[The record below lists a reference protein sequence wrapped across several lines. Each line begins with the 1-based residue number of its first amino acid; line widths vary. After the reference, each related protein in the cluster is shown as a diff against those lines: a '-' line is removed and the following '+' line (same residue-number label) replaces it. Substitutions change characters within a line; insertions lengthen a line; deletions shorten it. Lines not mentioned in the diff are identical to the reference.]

1 VTDSNLSTVFD
12 KASILDPLN
21 SKLSGNSY
29 VRTNLVANEA
39 EYNPQILEPGFIHG
53 WGLSHRPSGGLGG
66 HFWVI
71 GNGSGISYQYVGDV
85 NGSPLFQ
92 DEIGEMLVPPSPNG
106 DKASPTGTV
115 FNQST
120 NFVIT
125 QDHPNGAITAPTKF
139 FFATING
146 VISAWTERKKEDGT
160 FDWPLESMP
169 VIDNSARG
177 SQYFGLATD
186 KAGKYLYAVDVST
199 RHTIDVFDSNFND
212 VTSTVGFVNPFD
224 GGDGVQ
230 VGDYAPFNIQ
240 ALTNKDGKETV
251 FVTYTTT
258 REAPPVN
265 SSIFFAEPPP
275 EGAPLSST
283 KIAEFDTEGNL
294 IDVWEDG
301 DKLQAAW
308 GIAYAPDN
316 FGGLSDTLLVSSF
329 ADGTTTAFD
338 PNTKKAIDY
347 LRDDTGKPLLV
358 DGIWGTLFGNGASL
372 GDTDSFYFAAG
383 PNAATDGVFGRL
395 RWDGSPILPEDA
407 QTADFTQIADKL
419 LAQDPS
425 IVGEDGD
432 DVLYGTKGSDF
443 FQAGKG
449 NNTMF
454 GNMGDN
460 VFVAAEGND
469 IAYGGEGADLFYLGD
484 GNNTM
489 HGKNGIGIFMAGDG
503 NNIAY
508 GGADRDLFL
517 FGDGNNTV
525 HTSNGM
531 NIVMTG
537 NGNDIIYGGSE
548 RDYLYTGAG
557 DDLIYAGYGDDVIG
571 AGIGNDVVRL
581 GSGAN
586 ELILD
591 QGEGAVTVWN
601 FNDND
606 SISLGAAA
614 KKTDS
619 ITTQLS
625 GLDTQIF
632 VGDDLLATLLNT
644 QGNIQIV

>member
-1 VTDSNLSTVFD
+1 MTDSNLSTVFD
-12 KASILDPLN
+12 KASVLDFLN

-29 VRTNLVANEA
+29 VRKNLVANKA
-39 EYNPQILEPGFIHG
+39 EYNPEILEPGFIHG
-53 WGLSHRPSGGLGG
+53 WGLSHRPSGVGG
-66 HFWVI
+66 HFWVV
-71 GNGSGISYQYVGDV
+71 GNGSAISYQFVGDV
-85 NGSPLFQ
+85 NGTPLFQ
-92 DEIGEMLVPPSPNG
+92 DEIAYMAVPPSANG

-115 FNQST
+115 FNGSS

-125 QDHPNGAITAPTKF
+125 QDAPNGPITAPTKF
-139 FFATING
+139 FFSTING
-146 VISAWTERKKEDGT
+146 EIHAWTERKKADGT

-169 VIDNSARG
+169 VIDRAAQG
-177 SQYFGLATD
+177 SQYFGLAVD
-186 KAGKYLYAVDVST
+186 KAGDHLYAVDVSL
-199 RHTIDVFDSNFND
+199 RHTIDVFDGNFND
-212 VTSTVGFVNPFD
+212 ITSTVGFVNPFD

-240 ALTNKDGKETV
+240 TLVNKDGTESV

-275 EGAPLSST
+275 PGAPLSST
-283 KIAEFDTEGNL
+283 KFAEFDTKGNL

-338 PNTKKAIDY
+338 PITKKAIDY
-347 LRDDTGKPLLV
+347 LRDEEGKPLIV

-383 PNAATDGVFGRL
+383 PDAAKDGVFGRL
-395 RWDGSPILPEDA
+395 RWDGSPLLPDDA
-407 QTADFTQIADKL
+407 QVADFTQLADKL

-425 IVGEDGD
+425 ILGGDGN
-432 DVLYGTKGSDF
+432 DVLHGTQGSDF

-454 GNMGDN
+454 GHKGDN
-460 VFVAAEGND
+460 VFAAAEGND
-469 IAYGGEGADLFYLGD
+469 IAHGGNGADLFYLGD

-489 HGKNGIGIFMAGDG
+489 HGKNGIGIFMAGEG
-503 NNIAY
+503 NDIAH
-508 GGADRDLFL
+508 GGKDRDLFIL
-517 FGDGNNTV
+517 GNGNNTV
-525 HTSNGM
+525 HTGNGM

-537 NGNDIIYGGSE
+537 NGKDIIYGGND
-548 RDYLYTGAG
+548 RDYIYTGAG
-557 DDLIYAGYGDDVIG
+557 DDIIHGGKGNNVIS
-571 AGIGNDVVRL
+571 AGIGNDVVYLGNGADRL
-581 GSGAN
+581 
-586 ELILD
+586 LLD
-591 QGEGAVTVWN
+591 IGEGAATIWN
-601 FNDND
+601 FDAND
-606 SISLGAAA
+606 SISLGTTA

-632 VGDDLLATLLNT
+632 AGSDLLATLLNT